1 MSTIAVMVEGY
12 KFNRERTLATL
23 SAIEKESDPRAV
35 LACAPGPAGRTSAG
49 SLCTSASPR
58 SCLPASAGK
67 KAGGIYEA
75 VAALPRR
82 QHARRR
88 RAGPGDRPPRA
99 WELREHLLATIGGLD
114 DTRLDLV
121 PGGAQ
126 GSRLAALRGALDHR
140 LARAPPS
147 RAGTHYVQFVEIDAE
162 REMMSGRGVGLET
175 GGLRKK
181 ANHIAS
187 RLQATPALK
196 GVSPFIIL
204 HSSFII

>member
-35 LACAPGPAGRTSAG
+35 LAWRPGPGRAHIGLAAYAHRHHRGAVCQRALVKKPGVSTELWLRFRGG
-49 SLCTSASPR
+49 STPDDDV
-58 SCLPASAGK
+58 PAPE
-67 KAGGIYEA
+67 I
-75 VAALPRR
+75 VRR
-82 QHARRR
+82 VLA
-88 RAGPGDRPPRA
+88 
-99 WELREHLLATIGGLD
+99 ESREHLLATIGGLD

-121 PGGAQ
+121 PEGLKDRGWP
-126 GSRLAALRGALDHR
+126 LRGALDHR

-187 RLQATPALK
+187 RLQSPA
-196 GVSPFIIL
+196 
-204 HSSFII
+204 